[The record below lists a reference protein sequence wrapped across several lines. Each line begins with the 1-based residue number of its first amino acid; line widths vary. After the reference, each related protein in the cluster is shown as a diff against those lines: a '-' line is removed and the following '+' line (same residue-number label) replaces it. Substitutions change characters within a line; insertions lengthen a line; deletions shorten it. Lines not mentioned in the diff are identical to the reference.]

1 MKDIVKFATTFG
13 LQYEILESSFT
24 TGYLNM
30 FAFPNNAC
38 FFFDLAETITTAEYL
53 EHNYDN
59 IIEAFKFT
67 NKNFIFLPKEVNLSN
82 PVETYK
88 YYLPRLASLHEALDI
103 GLKKTASLPYKEL
116 YEKILNSIGYKGL
129 SRTGFIIRNNHNLYV
144 LGVDDSNFFRKDG
157 TIVENLIIYLRNQ
170 VVAESQARD
179 AFGSVN
185 YILENVDQE
194 TKDKI
199 NQIET
204 QLKQLKK
211 SGQLL
216 LVLPVLQELLSE
228 HTEINLN
235 TVSQIHIDSNYSIT
249 LPSFNN
255 LEVKMSHL
263 TKSVYI
269 LFHNNPQGID
279 LNDFKRFKDNLFE
292 IYLKISPLSDLDK
305 INKSVEDIVNVETK
319 AIYTHI
325 SRVKSAFLKLMDYK
339 FAKHYIIDGKNHGSS
354 FKSISILQKNSSE
367 FDSF

>member
-30 FAFPNNAC
+30 FAFPNNIC
-38 FFFDLAETITTAEYL
+38 LYFDLDENINIVEYL
-53 EHNYDN
+53 KFNHGK
-59 IIEAFKFT
+59 IIEEFKFT
-67 NKNFIFLPKEVNLSN
+67 NHNFIFLPKVKTPYNLA
-82 PVETYK
+82 ETYE
-88 YYLPRLASLHEALDI
+88 YYLPSLNNLHEALDI

-129 SRTGFIIRNNHNLYV
+129 SRTGFIISNNHNLYV

-269 LFHNNPQGID
+269 LFLNNPQGID

>member
-30 FAFPNNAC
+30 FAFPNNIC
-38 FFFDLAETITTAEYL
+38 LYFDLDENINIVEYL
-53 EHNYDN
+53 KFNHGK
-59 IIEAFKFT
+59 IIEEFKFT
-67 NKNFIFLPKEVNLSN
+67 NHNFIFLPKVKTPYNLA
-82 PVETYK
+82 ETYE
-88 YYLPRLASLHEALDI
+88 YYLPSLNNLHEALDI

-129 SRTGFIIRNNHNLYV
+129 SRTGFIISNNHNLYV

-269 LFHNNPQGID
+269 LFLNNPQGID

-339 FAKHYIIDGKNHGSS
+339 FAKHYIIDGESHGSS
-354 FKSISILQKNSSE
+354 FKGISILQKDG
-367 FDSF
+367 DS

>member
-1 MKDIVKFATTFG
+1 MKDLGKFATAFG
-13 LQYEILESSFT
+13 LQYEILEYSYT
-24 TGYLNM
+24 TGHMNM

-38 FFFDLAETITTAEYL
+38 FFFDLDETISTVEYL
-53 EHNYDN
+53 EHNYDH

-67 NKNFIFLPKEVNLSN
+67 NKSFIFLPKEVNLSI
-82 PVETYK
+82 PVETYE
-88 YYLPRLASLHEALDI
+88 YYLPRLTSLHEALDI

-116 YEKILNSIGYKGL
+116 YGRILKSIGYKGL
-129 SRTGFIIRNNHNLYV
+129 SRTGFIISSNHNLYV
-144 LGVDDSNFFRKDG
+144 LGVDDSNFFCKDG
-157 TIVENLIIYLRNQ
+157 TVVENLIIYLRNKI
-170 VVAESQARD
+170 VAESHARD

-228 HTEINLN
+228 HAEINFN

-263 TKSVYI
+263 TKSVYV
-269 LFHNNPQGID
+269 LFYENPKGID
-279 LNDFKRFKDNLFE
+279 LNDLKRFRNILFE

-325 SRVKSAFLKLMDYK
+325 SRIKSAFLKLMDYE
-339 FAKHYIIDGKNHGSS
+339 FAKHYIIDGESHGSS
-354 FKSISILQKNSSE
+354 FKGISILQKDG
-367 FDSF
+367 DS

>member
-1 MKDIVKFATTFG
+1 MKDIVKFATVFS
-13 LQYEILESSFT
+13 LKYEILESSFT
-24 TGYLNM
+24 TGHLNM
-30 FAFPNNAC
+30 FAFPNNIC
-38 FFFDLAETITTAEYL
+38 LYFDLDENINIVEYL
-53 EHNYDN
+53 EFNHGK
-59 IIEAFKFT
+59 IIEEFKFT
-67 NKNFIFLPKEVNLSN
+67 NHNFIFLPKVKTPYNLA
-82 PVETYK
+82 ETYE
-88 YYLPRLASLHEALDI
+88 YYLPSLNNLHEALDI
-103 GLKKTASLPYKEL
+103 GLKKTVSLPYKEL

-129 SRTGFIIRNNHNLYV
+129 SRTGFIISNNHNLYL